1 MTLSSCCNGVCR
13 PLRHASHDV
22 SGNNQLCCSLL
33 CPFAQGKSIGP
44 VSPWPN
50 NRWYAGALPTLT
62 WSLVQN
68 HLGYFVRQWA
78 RLSLPRHWLREA
90 PSSKR
95 VASTNTFFCIGY
107 HDIPLHKRKEICPT
121 MVACEVCLEKDDPKR
136 TQITIGGNRICYP
149 GNVCTNTAS
158 LELLKLLFNSVLSQK
173 GARFSSIDLKYFYLD
188 TPMPKPKYICIK
200 ILDILDEL
208 IDKYKL
214 TGLDRDG

>member
-1 MTLSSCCNGVCR
+1 
-13 PLRHASHDV
+13 
-22 SGNNQLCCSLL
+22 
-33 CPFAQGKSIGP
+33 
-44 VSPWPN
+44 
-50 NRWYAGALPTLT
+50 
-62 WSLVQN
+62 
-68 HLGYFVRQWA
+68 
-78 RLSLPRHWLREA
+78 
-90 PSSKR
+90 
-95 VASTNTFFCIGY
+95 
-107 HDIPLHKRKEICPT
+107 